1 MNKFSIDIP
10 MYFAIKEL
18 PAEKLAEFI
27 HLACEYTML
36 NQKYGKSEDP
46 EVEALLDDLVRN
58 PLRAKLMKERE
69 KQREANRAHLMAGE
83 KVETDETT
91 EYEEPTEM
99 KEEDTEKE
107 LN

>member
-1 MNKFSIDIP
+1 MNRFSIDVQ

-36 NQKYGKSEDP
+36 NQKFGKSEDP
-46 EVEALLDDLVRN
+46 EVEALLDELVRN
-58 PLRAKLMKERE
+58 PLREKLMRERD
-69 KQREANRAHLMAGE
+69 KQRKANRAHLMVG
-83 KVETDETT
+83 KQVETDETT
-91 EYEEPTEM
+91 EYEEPTEK

>member
-1 MNKFSIDIP
+1 MNKFSIDVP

-36 NQKYGKSEDP
+36 NQKYGKSEDT
-46 EVEALLDDLVRN
+46 EVETLLNDLVRD
-58 PLRAKLMKERE
+58 PLRAKLMKERD
-69 KQREANRAHLMAGE
+69 KQRKANRASIMAGE
-83 KVETDETT
+83 QVETDETT
-91 EYEEPTEM
+91 EYEEPTEK